1 MLKSLFIGWNT
12 SLLGLLTQP
21 SSYTP
26 EHIAWQTASSLNK
39 LPLHQDTMHDKTKQQ
54 LWSTLPW
61 NLPSGNTAIPLCVQ
75 DGKACSSKNLSLFAF
90 KAASTTSSFSYQEK
104 EKKKVVKKIKME
116 TYLEGA
122 VVLWLVHWTLGREV

>member
-1 MLKSLFIGWNT
+1 
-12 SLLGLLTQP
+12 
-21 SSYTP
+21 
-26 EHIAWQTASSLNK
+26 
-39 LPLHQDTMHDKTKQQ
+39 MHDKTKQQ

-75 DGKACSSKNLSLFAF
+75 DGKACSSENLSLFAF